1 MCPFKL
7 KMSVSL
13 GRVAPMFGLRTPA
26 RGAVGTAGGRHA
38 LRPGAHRDGRALS
51 GRTFAVAG
59 VTALGVLLF
68 SVMSDPSAVADEVA
82 PVVPAPQAPSV
93 PGPATAQE
101 GTYSLHLPASARS
114 PLTKPKSVAVKKPAP
129 AKLLVKSTAHNVATK
144 RASRA
149 GRRGTKPYNLAYAR
163 NYSRLVVG
171 WDSAQFSCLNK
182 LWTGESN
189 WRPMAKNRRSGAYGI
204 PQALPGHKM
213 RSAGNDW
220 KTNPDTQIRWGVKYI
235 KIKYQTPCK
244 ALKFKRNRGWY

>member
-1 MCPFKL
+1 M
-7 KMSVSL
+7 
-13 GRVAPMFGLRTPA
+13 
-26 RGAVGTAGGRHA
+26 AGGQHA
-38 LRPGAHRDGRALS
+38 LRAGAHRSSQALS
-51 GRTFAVAG
+51 SRTFAAAG
-59 VTALGVLLF
+59 VTALAVLAF

-82 PVVPAPQAPSV
+82 PVVPGPVAPSV
-93 PGPATAQE
+93 PGASTAQE
-101 GTYSLHLPASARS
+101 GTYALQLPAAALA
-114 PLTKPKSVAVKKPAP
+114 LTKPKATPVAVKKPVVV
-129 AKLLVKSTAHNVATK
+129 KLLVKSTAHNVAAK

-182 LWTGESN
+182 LWTSESN

-244 ALKFKRNRGWY
+244 ALKFKRSRGWY